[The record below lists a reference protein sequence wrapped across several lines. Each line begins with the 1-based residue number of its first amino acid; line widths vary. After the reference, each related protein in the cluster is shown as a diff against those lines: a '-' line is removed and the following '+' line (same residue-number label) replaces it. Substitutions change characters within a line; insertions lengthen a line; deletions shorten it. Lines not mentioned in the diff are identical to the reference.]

1 GSGRPVGPHRLRPSA
16 GLWSRLPLVSVRSI
30 FLATTVTLLAGLLA
44 IITLLFSLFFCSPL
58 RRQPPFCVLIGAFPG
73 AMPPLI
79 GWASATGTLSL
90 EAWML
95 YATLF
100 FWQFPHFMAIAWM
113 YRDDYDRAGYFVLPH
128 GQASIRFVVL
138 ATMFTLV

>member
-1 GSGRPVGPHRLRPSA
+1 
-16 GLWSRLPLVSVRSI
+16 
-30 FLATTVTLLAGLLA
+30 
-44 IITLLFSLFFCSPL
+44 
-58 RRQPPFCVLIGAFPG
+58 PFCVLICAFPG

-79 GWASATGTLSL
+79 GLASSTGPLSL

-100 FWQFPHFMAIAWM
+100 FWQFLHFMAIAWM

-128 GQASIRFVVL
+128 GQARIRAPACSAAWRHGPTKRSLLLPSFAPQFGVFLLRGTICASSI
-138 ATMFTLV
+138 